1 MMDFRFD
8 ERENSFLVQCV
19 WCGAKIRDDKQE
31 DASGVCLQ
39 CFYQILSN
47 HLSAQKRSAYG
58 EFVSDR

>member
-1 MMDFRFD
+1 MNRKPK
-8 ERENSFLVQCV
+8 ETQGSFLVQCI

-39 CFYQILSN
+39 CFYQMLSN
-47 HLSAQKRSAYG
+47 HLDAQKHSVYG

>member
-1 MMDFRFD
+1 MNLTP
-8 ERENSFLVQCV
+8 ERNEDTFTVQCI
-19 WCGAKIRDDKQE
+19 WCGAKIRDNEQE

-47 HLSAQKRSAYG
+47 HLSSQNRSAYG

>member
-1 MMDFRFD
+1 MNCELE
-8 ERENSFLVQCV
+8 EREESFLVQCV

-31 DASGVCLQ
+31 DAGGVCLQ

-47 HLSAQKRSAYG
+47 HLSAQKQSACG

>member
-1 MMDFRFD
+1 MDRRPND
-8 ERENSFLVQCV
+8 RENRFLVECV
-19 WCGAKIRDDKQE
+19 WCGSKIRDDEQE
-31 DASGVCLQ
+31 NTSAVCLQ